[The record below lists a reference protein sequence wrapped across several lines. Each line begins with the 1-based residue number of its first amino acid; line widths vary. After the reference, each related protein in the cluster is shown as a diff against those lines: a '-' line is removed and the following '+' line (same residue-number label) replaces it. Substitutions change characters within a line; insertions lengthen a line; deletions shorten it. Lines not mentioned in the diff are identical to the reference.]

1 VNDYRNNLVSELS
14 TKPYLIRAI
23 HDWCADSGFTPYLAV
38 RIDGQTRVPMAYVKD
53 GEIVLNLGMDA
64 VRNLHMGN
72 EEITCGGRFGGV
84 PHEIYVPINAV
95 IGIFAKENGQGLVF
109 QGQEST
115 PTPPGGDGGGKPPGD
130 SQPTPLKSHLRVVK

>member
-1 VNDYRNNLVSELS
+1 MPVSDLS

-23 HDWCADSGFTPYLAV
+23 YDWCADSGLTPYLAV
-38 RIDGQTRVPMAYVKD
+38 RVDGQTRVPTAYIKD
-53 GEIVLNLGMDA
+53 GEIVLNLSTDA

-72 EEITCGGRFGGV
+72 DEITCGGRFGGV
-84 PHEIYVPINAV
+84 PHEIIVPISAV

-115 PTPPGGDGGGKPPGD
+115 PTPPDNSGGDKPEENSAP
-130 SQPTPLKSHLRVVK
+130 SKSHLRIVK